1 MIVERSGLADGSLKI
16 WLKAALGPD
25 LEFITVYN
33 FLSPAKGVQKSYKL
47 EAKSL
52 ISMVGALGL
61 EPRTR

>member
-1 MIVERSGLADGSLKI
+1 MIVERSGLVAGSVKI
-16 WLKAALGPD
+16 WLEAALGPD

-33 FLSPAKGVQKSYKL
+33 FLIPAKGVQKSYKL

-52 ISMVGALGL
+52 TSMVGALGL